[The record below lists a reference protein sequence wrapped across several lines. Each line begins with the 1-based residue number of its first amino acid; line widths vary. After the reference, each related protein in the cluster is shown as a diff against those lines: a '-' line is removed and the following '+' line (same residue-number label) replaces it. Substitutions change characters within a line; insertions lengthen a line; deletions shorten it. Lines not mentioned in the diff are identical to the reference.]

1 MSEIRIIFAGGGT
14 GGHLYPALALAR
26 ALEKALLPR
35 VCQIRFVGSRR
46 GIEFRQRDSL
56 GYPLEL
62 MNIRGISRKLSL
74 KNLLFPF
81 LLLGAMIKSSS
92 LLSSFQPHL
101 VVGTGGYVSGPIVQ
115 RAAARGILTAVQ
127 EQNSYPGLT
136 TRHLAGKVDR
146 VYLGFAEAIKH
157 LPSKARVMTTGN
169 PIRADIGTVDHQTA
183 CAAFDI
189 DPQKKTILAL
199 GGSQGAQS
207 INQAISEGLSDLPES
222 TQLLWQTGA
231 LDYEQLND
239 KHGTKKHVRLF
250 AFTDQI
256 AQAYAAADLAIS
268 RAGALTVAELKAS
281 LTPALLIP
289 YPHATANHQLM
300 NARSV
305 ESKGA
310 AIIIEDAQLAKAQV
324 IKRANGILS
333 SDRWL
338 EMVRALETWNKEIP
352 SCATDVI
359 VDDLIRLLEEKEILS

>member
-1 MSEIRIIFAGGGT
+1 MNEIRIIFAGGGT
-14 GGHLYPALALAR
+14 GGHLYPALAIAR
-26 ALEKALLPR
+26 ALEKALSPR
-35 VCQIRFVGSRR
+35 VCLIRFVGSRR
-46 GIEFRQRDSL
+46 GIEFRQRDTL

-62 MNIRGISRKLSL
+62 MNIRGLSRTLSL

-81 LLLGAMIKSSS
+81 LLLGAMVKSSS
-92 LLSSFQPHL
+92 LLNSFQPHL

-115 RAAARGILTAVQ
+115 RAASRGILTAVQ

-157 LPSKARVMTTGN
+157 LPANAPVMTTGN
-169 PIRADIGTVDHQTA
+169 PIRSEIGTVDNQSA

-199 GGSQGAQS
+199 GGSQGAES
-207 INQAISEGLSDLPES
+207 INRSISDGLCDMSDS

-231 LDYEQLND
+231 RDYEALRE
-239 KHGTKKHVRLF
+239 KHGAKKNVRLF
-250 AFTDQI
+250 AFTDRI

-281 LTPALLIP
+281 GIPAILIP
-289 YPHATANHQLM
+289 YPHATANHQMM
-300 NARSV
+300 NARSA

-310 AIIIEDAQLAKAQV
+310 AIVIEDAQLAGQR
-324 IKRANGILS
+324 IFKRADDILTTTK
-333 SDRWL
+333 RQ
-338 EMVRALETWNKEIP
+338 EMIQALAAWNKEVP

-359 VDDLIRLLEEKEILS
+359 VADLIRLLEEKEFLA

>member
-1 MSEIRIIFAGGGT
+1 MSDIRIIFAGGGT

-26 ALEKALLPR
+26 ALEKALSPR
-35 VCQIRFVGSRR
+35 ICQIRFVGSRR
-46 GIEFRQRDSL
+46 GIEFRQRDTL

-62 MNIRGISRKLSL
+62 MNIRGISRTLSL
-74 KNLLFPF
+74 RNLLFPF
-81 LLLGAMIKSSS
+81 LLLGAMMKSSS
-92 LLSSFQPHL
+92 LLNSFQPHL

-157 LPSKARVMTTGN
+157 LPSKAPVMTTGN
-169 PIRADIGTVDHQTA
+169 PIRAEIGTVDRQSG

-207 INQAISEGLSDLPES
+207 INRAVSDGLSDMPES

-231 LDYEQLND
+231 LDYEELKD
-239 KHGTKKHVRLF
+239 KHGAEKNVRLF

-256 AQAYAAADLAIS
+256 AQAYAASDLAIS

-281 LTPALLIP
+281 GTPAILIP
-289 YPHATANHQLM
+289 YPHATANHQMM

-310 AIIIEDAQLAKAQV
+310 AIVIDDAQLAAER
-324 IKRANGILS
+324 IFMRADDILS
-333 SDRWL
+333 SAKRQ
-338 EMVRALETWNKEIP
+338 EMVQALEVWNKEVP

-359 VDDLIRLLEEKEILS
+359 VADLIRLLEEKEIIS